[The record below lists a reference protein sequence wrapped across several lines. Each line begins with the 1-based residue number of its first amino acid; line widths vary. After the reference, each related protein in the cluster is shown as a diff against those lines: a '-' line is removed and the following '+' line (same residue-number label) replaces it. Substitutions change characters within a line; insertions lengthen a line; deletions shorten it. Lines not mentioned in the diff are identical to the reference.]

1 MSSHDW
7 HVQLCCQRSE
17 LHTPKRAALDQGT
30 TLRQSHEVVS
40 SNLIALC
47 WTGENPGSAVTT
59 RHTYSPASLQC
70 FARTFQDYRSL
81 VRLSTSFLRFFSKRF
96 QRQTPTTQ
104 MSKQRYVSNIE
115 SRSSRLLILHLQWL
129 GFVAV
134 GQSLEGIQLLHRGQ
148 TLGLRSVLPSVPC
161 CMFPVDSGAK
171 HLFLVLTSRTHQEYN
186 NRIDCASP

>member
-1 MSSHDW
+1 VLDW
-7 HVQLCCQRSE
+7 GESGIGGYNSPNFLTG
-17 LHTPKRAALDQGT
+17 LAAVFCANFPRL
-30 TLRQSHEVVS
+30 SKS
-40 SNLIALC
+40 
-47 WTGENPGSAVTT
+47 
-59 RHTYSPASLQC
+59 
-70 FARTFQDYRSL
+70 RSL
-81 VRLSTSFLRFFSKRF
+81 VNLFSSIIF
-96 QRQTPTTQ
+96 EEIQRQTPTTQ

-115 SRSSRLLILHLQWL
+115 ARSSRLLILHLQWL